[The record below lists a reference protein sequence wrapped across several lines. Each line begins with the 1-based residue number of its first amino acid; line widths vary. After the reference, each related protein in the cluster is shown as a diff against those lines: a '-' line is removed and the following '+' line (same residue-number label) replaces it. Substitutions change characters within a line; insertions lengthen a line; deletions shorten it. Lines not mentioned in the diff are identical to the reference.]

1 MLDIAVLGLLRRGPR
16 HGYDLKA
23 QLAELGFLRVSFG
36 ALYPALRRL
45 EKKGWIE
52 ALRPSS
58 RRKAYRL
65 TETGE
70 VALDGLL
77 LDEADELEEDKRFA
91 MRLAFFEFI
100 TPEQRASVL
109 RRRRSHLVTRLGEAR
124 KALRRA
130 TTTNTDPYTVAL
142 VRRNVSTVE
151 ADIAWTDELVTM
163 VRNERRSLDQEGVTR
178 PARGGSI
185 LRGATTGTTTS
196 DHTRST
202 T

>member
-45 EKKGWIE
+45 EKRGWIE

-65 TETGE
+65 TDAGAE
-70 VALDGLL
+70 ALDTLL
-77 LDEADELEEDKRFA
+77 LDEGEGLEEDRRFA

-100 TPEQRASVL
+100 TPEQRSRAL
-109 RRRRSHLVTRLGEAR
+109 RKRRSELVTRLGEAR

-130 TTTNTDPYTVAL
+130 SATHTDPYTLAL
-142 VRRNVSTVE
+142 VRHNVTTVE
-151 ADIAWTDELVTM
+151 ADIAWLDELIVIS
-163 VRNERRSLDQEGVTR
+163 RAAQ
-178 PARGGSI
+178 PASP
-185 LRGATTGTTTS
+185 
-196 DHTRST
+196 
-202 T
+202 